1 MSTKITEDD
10 IITSS
15 GKYPER
21 AKQATALV
29 RMEARITA
37 AKINLM
43 LEELGYVHELKVSSG
58 FRPALVNAAVGGA
71 KRSLHM
77 DGKAVD
83 FLGQDLGRA
92 IRAHPDGHEMLRK
105 NGLFMESLEATK
117 SASGGWVH
125 LDRGNRKDR
134 PNREFVP

>member
-29 RMEARITA
+29 KMEARITA

-83 FLGQDLGRA
+83 FLGQELGQF
-92 IRAHPDGHEMLRK
+92 IRKHANGAEILRK
-105 NGLFMESLEATK
+105 NGLFMEALEYT
-117 SASGGWVH
+117 SSWTH
-125 LDRGNRKDR
+125 IDRGARSDR
-134 PNREFVP
+134 PSREFRP

>member
-1 MSTKITEDD
+1 MAVKSISEED

-37 AKINLM
+37 AKINLL

-58 FRPALVNAAVGGA
+58 FRPALVNAATPGAA

-77 DGKAVD
+77 EGKAVD
-83 FLGQDLGRA
+83 FLGQELGQF
-92 IRAHPDGHEMLRK
+92 IRKHPDGAEILRK
-105 NGLFMESLEATK
+105 NGLFMEALEYT
-117 SASGGWVH
+117 SSWTH
-125 LDRGNRKDR
+125 IDRGARSDR
-134 PNREFVP
+134 PSREFRP